1 VLLASHAP
9 VKRIISARIQ
19 RPVPAVV
26 NTRLDIT
33 IDPATTRI
41 GMQVLVHAPATQTLV
56 ARAVIEDLGAGSA
69 TARIVEAPAGAAF
82 TLDSSLRVQ
91 VQSSTP
97 LSTPAR
103 QKAQA
108 EQARASAVPAGAAV
122 KASTSRDSAQPAAER
137 RIAQQVER
145 LRHQVR

>member
-1 VLLASHAP
+1 
-9 VKRIISARIQ
+9 
-19 RPVPAVV
+19 VV
-26 NTRLDIT
+26 NTRLDIA

-41 GMQVLVHAPATQTLV
+41 GMQVLVHAPVTQTLV

-69 TARIVEAPAGAAF
+69 TARIVEAPVDAAF